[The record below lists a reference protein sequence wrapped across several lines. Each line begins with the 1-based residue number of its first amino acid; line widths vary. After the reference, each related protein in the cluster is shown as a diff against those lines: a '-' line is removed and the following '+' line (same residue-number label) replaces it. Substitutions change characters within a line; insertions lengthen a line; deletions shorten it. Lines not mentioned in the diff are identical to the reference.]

1 MSNFETIDL
10 LVLDSVTGGDA
21 NSGRYCGP
29 GGLDTQTDVE
39 GGAEGGSTLG
49 GFRFKGKIKVSHTK
63 CK

>member
-10 LVLDSVTGGDA
+10 LDLDSVTGGNAD
-21 NSGRYCGP
+21 SGKYCGP

-39 GGAEGGSTLG
+39 GSAEGGTTLG
-49 GFRFKGKIKVSHTK
+49 VKFKGKIKVSHTK